1 MTRRNVGASGK
12 GPITPQLAAKEK
24 DKLQKGKSVPFY
36 SKTIVK
42 KKKEKTKSREVAMPD
57 KNDTK
62 KIYIIDTNIFLHDPE
77 VLLNLEDNYLV
88 IPFTALDELDNFK
101 KGLDELGA
109 NSRQVS
115 RYLNKV
121 RNGGNFKDGVKL
133 ESGGTLFI
141 DTEDGIHS
149 LSPLK
154 NHSDKPDH
162 HILAVALK
170 WQQTQQN
177 RDIPVILITN
187 DINLLNKA
195 SAYGIK
201 AEEYRNDKVGVYTG
215 FQEIRDNG
223 IFNIAKRSG
232 KAPIPEDL
240 EIMPNEFVI
249 IKNDKNERVET
260 ICESDV
266 LVRLPINVVPSQTV
280 FSIRPKNAEQRLALE
295 LLLDPNITL
304 VTITGKAGTG
314 KTLLALAA
322 AFEQQQKK
330 IYSRISV
337 ARPIKPLGEDI
348 GFLPGDINEKLNP
361 WMQPI
366 FDNLDILFL
375 GWKKICA
382 EKPKEDAEP
391 TRKERKQKRKAS
403 EGESTGRHKPTE
415 TNSRPKPPWQ
425 KFIDDG
431 LLYVEPLTYI
441 RGRSLPRQFF
451 IIDEA
456 QNLTGHEIRTIITR
470 AGEGTKIVLTGDINQ
485 IDSPYLNIHNN
496 GLSIAIH
503 RFKKYACSGHI
514 MMMRSERSALAEL
527 AANIL

>member
-1 MTRRNVGASGK
+1 MLRDQGTSRNRGMMLTAGEEKKRLQKNVESRPFHQK
-12 GPITPQLAAKEK
+12 TLRIKK
-24 DKLQKGKSVPFY
+24 DKPE
-36 SKTIVK
+36 
-42 KKKEKTKSREVAMPD
+42 KKEAAMSE
-57 KNDTK
+57 KNVPK
-62 KIYIIDTNIFLHDPE
+62 KIYIIDTKIFLHDPE
-77 VLLNLEDNYLV
+77 VLLYLKDNYLV

-121 RNGGNFKDGVKL
+121 RNGGDFKNGVTL

-141 DTEDGIHS
+141 DTEDDIHS

-154 NHSDKPDH
+154 NHADKPDH

-170 WQQTQQN
+170 WQQTPQSGN
-177 RDIPVILITN
+177 LPVILVTN

-195 SAYGIK
+195 SAYGIR
-201 AEEYRNDKVGVYTG
+201 AEEYRNDKVGLYAG
-215 FQEIRDNG
+215 FQEIRDKNG
-223 IFNIAKRSG
+223 IFTIAKRSG
-232 KAPIPEDL
+232 KAPLPEDL

-249 IKNDKNERVET
+249 IKNDRNDRVET
-260 ICESDV
+260 ICKDDV
-266 LVRLPINVVPSQTV
+266 LIRLPVNVVPSQAV
-280 FSIRPKNAEQRLALE
+280 FSIKPKNAEQRLALE
-295 LLLDPNITL
+295 LLLDPDITL
-304 VTITGKAGTG
+304 VTLTGKAGTG

-322 AFEQQQKK
+322 AFEQQQRKM
-330 IYSRISV
+330 YSRISV
-337 ARPIKPLGEDI
+337 ARPIKPMGEDI

-366 FDNLDILFL
+366 FDNLDILFS

-382 EKPKEDAEP
+382 ERPKEDVSEP
-391 TRKERKQKRKAS
+391 TRKERKQKRKVN
-403 EGESTGRHKPTE
+403 EGDSTRHKSAE
-415 TNSRPKPPWQ
+415 TNGRPKPPWQ

-431 LLYVEPLTYI
+431 VLYVEPLTYI
-441 RGRSLPRQFF
+441 RGRSLPHQFF

-503 RFKKYACSGHI
+503 RFKQYVCSGHI